1 MLNSLKRSLHTKLPP
16 GLKFSFELTHELF
29 NSVFLIKVQIVDVA
43 GSIALKM
50 FVFYSYFFTPFYRSN
65 TLFVQ

>member
-16 GLKFSFELTHELF
+16 GLKFSFELTNELF

-43 GSIALKM
+43 GSIALKSVCIL
-50 FVFYSYFFTPFYRSN
+50 FVFFLLHSIDN